1 MTLPEPDAMAERSTL
16 SMELRSMMTNASLA
30 DARLSERGTRTL
42 VSVRARDG
50 AAERLARALEQSAL
64 PAPNECLST
73 RLGNWYWLRPDE
85 WLLVAKSEEGDSPL
99 AELEAAVGADDGA
112 VVDVSGSR
120 LLLEL
125 TGSATRE
132 VLASCCPLDL
142 HSSVFTS
149 GHCAQSLIAKAP
161 VLLHLVDDT
170 PRWYLFTSPSYADY
184 VIRWLVDGLEGMRAE
199 RVQA

>member
-1 MTLPEPDAMAERSTL
+1 MTLPEPDAMAERSML
-16 SMELRSMMTNASLA
+16 STELRGTMTNASSA
-30 DARLSERGTRTL
+30 DARLSERATTAL
-42 VSVRARDG
+42 VSVRARDD
-50 AAERLARALEQSAL
+50 AAMRLARTLGRNVL
-64 PAPNECLST
+64 PAPNTCLST

-85 WLLVAKSEEGDSPL
+85 WLVAATPEHGDPPM
-99 AELEAAVGADDGA
+99 AELDAMVGADEGA

-120 LLLEL
+120 LLFEL
-125 TGSATRE
+125 TGPATRE

-142 HSSVFTS
+142 HPSVFTA

-199 RVQA
+199 RR